1 MDALGSNIR
10 GDTYGWEVKRTL
22 PRLNEEINEEWI
34 SDKTRYACDG
44 LLKQRID
51 KPFKRENGKLIECSW
66 DEALNL
72 VGSKIKETDK
82 NQIGF
87 HAGDMLSMETIN
99 SLKEFAK
106 KLSIPSYEFR
116 EKPFYLNS
124 DNKMIA
130 RLNAIRYVLSDIE
143 YPNRKN
149 LKPKKWSKES
159 PVYNISLFN
168 TQFNNLNR
176 EQYELLNRLKGHE

>member
-1 MDALGSNIR
+1 MR
-10 GDTYGWEVKRTL
+10 VMV
-22 PRLNEEINEEWI
+22 
-34 SDKTRYACDG
+34 

-66 DEALNL
+66 DEALNI

-82 NQIGF
+82 NQIGL

-106 KLSIPSYEFR
+106 KLSITNYEFR

-124 DNKMIA
+124 DNKMNYI
-130 RLNAIRYVLSDIE
+130 LIHQSKEL
-143 YPNRKN
+143 KN
-149 LKPKKWSKES
+149 L
-159 PVYNISLFN
+159 
-168 TQFNNLNR
+168 TA
-176 EQYELLNRLKGHE
+176 